1 MECSKCGHE
10 KPHQAFATYRNRAGE
25 LRRRGICQICRDQYA
40 KDNFTRLQVW
50 RQTYNLEN
58 RTKKQI
64 RDYAVRAE
72 TKAWV
77 DQLKSTTPCAD
88 CGGNFHPVAMDFD
101 HIGPKLGNIASMV
114 SSGYKLPLIQAEIAK
129 CQIVCANCHRIRT
142 HLRKQNSTPRTES
155 GAAQTD

>member
-1 MECSKCGHE
+1 MECSKCGTE
-10 KPHQAFATYRNRAGE
+10 KEKGAFATYRTRSGE
-25 LRRRGICQICRDQYA
+25 VRRRGICQVCRDLYA
-40 KDNFTRLQVW
+40 TENFTRLQAW
-50 RQTYNLEN
+50 RKDYNQKN

-114 SSGYKLPLIQAEIAK
+114 GSGYKLPLIKAEIAK
-129 CQIVCANCHRIRT
+129 CEVVCANCHRIRT
-142 HLRKQNSTPRTES
+142 HLRGENRAPS
-155 GAAQTD
+155 GAAQAD